1 MVLGYYLIIQ
11 WLPCCYNKIVLC
23 IYVHGTPQ
31 QKRLQCYWAS
41 SYEVVI
47 YSCYCLFDVN
57 DVVVVVFV
65 GVLVVEELLLYYCYV
80 IMFMFGAHHNNI

>member
-1 MVLGYYLIIQ
+1 MFVGCHRWQQLNVNIIYLILIVVLGYYLIMQ

-31 QKRLQCYWAS
+31 QIPCYWAS

-47 YSCYCLFDVN
+47 YSCYCLFGVN
-57 DVVVVVFV
+57 N
-65 GVLVVEELLLYYCYV
+65 VLL
-80 IMFMFGAHHNNI
+80 

>member
-1 MVLGYYLIIQ
+1 MLF
-11 WLPCCYNKIVLC
+11 
-23 IYVHGTPQ
+23 IYVHGTWYTTTITVP
-31 QKRLQCYWAS
+31 CYWAS

-57 DVVVVVFV
+57 DVVVVVF
-65 GVLVVEELLLYYCYV
+65 GVSVVVELLLYYCYV